1 MTCRQL
7 HAQTSQ
13 ADTFPFAPPVGFDMR
28 VDKRDFPGH
37 ATWAITAENDGEYLM
52 LEMLMRAL
60 QRSYG
65 SPPPFSEC
73 GTDEESEGTS
83 PTSPGSP

>member
-7 HAQTSQ
+7 DAQTSQ

-65 SPPPFSEC
+65 SPPPPSEC
-73 GTDEESEGTS
+73 AVDEETGCVS
-83 PTSPGSP
+83 PTPAGSP